1 MPFTFA
7 HPAII
12 LPFNYCNKRYVS
24 LTGLVAGSLVP
35 DFEYFLRTRI
45 LSLYSHTVPGIFW
58 FDLPLALILT
68 FLFHNIVRNQLIVNL
83 PPFLLGRF
91 QAYLSFDWNKRFLQS
106 WIAVIISTLVGI
118 GSHLLWDSFTHEH
131 GFFAEHFSFSKSTIG
146 SVPIYKVLQ
155 HTSSFAGAIIIAWG
169 IIQLP
174 AKTIYRKGKHML
186 FFWSSILILTC
197 AFTILRFI
205 RNSSEMIVG
214 NIVVTIIAAFLLA
227 LIMVTYLSERWQK
240 RLLINP

>member
-35 DFEYFLRTRI
+35 DFEYFLRMRI
-45 LSLYSHTVPGIFW
+45 QSLYSHTIPGIFW

-68 FLFHNIVRNQLIVNL
+68 FVFHNIVRHQLIINL
-83 PPFLLGRF
+83 PPFLLSRF
-91 QAYLSFDWNKRFLQS
+91 QAYLNFDWNKRFLQS
-106 WIAVIISTLVGI
+106 WMIVIISTLAGI

-131 GFFAEHFSFSKSTIG
+131 GFFTERLSLSKSTIG

-155 HTSSFAGAIIIAWG
+155 HTSSLTGAIIIAWS
-169 IIQLP
+169 IMQLP
-174 AKTIYRKGKHML
+174 AKTIYEKGKHML
-186 FFWSSILILTC
+186 FFWSSIFVLTC
-197 AFTILRFI
+197 VFTILRFI
-205 RNSSEMIVG
+205 GNGSEMIVG
-214 NIVVTIIAAFLLA
+214 NVVVTTIAAFLLA
-227 LIMVTYLSERWQK
+227 LVMVTYLSGRWQK
-240 RLLINP
+240 KITS